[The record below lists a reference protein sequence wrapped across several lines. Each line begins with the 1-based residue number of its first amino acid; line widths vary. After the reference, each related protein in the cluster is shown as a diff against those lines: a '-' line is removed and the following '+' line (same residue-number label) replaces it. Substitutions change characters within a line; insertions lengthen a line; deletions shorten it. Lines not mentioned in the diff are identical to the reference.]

1 MNGNNSSILRPKN
14 TADTRRPIRSHSLRA
29 LAVAAL
35 LERRNQTTE
44 APPGRRAAEGGSA
57 PAAA

>member
-1 MNGNNSSILRPKN
+1 MNGNSSILRPKN
-14 TADTRRPIRSHSLRA
+14 TTDTRRPIRSHSLRA

-35 LERRNQTTE
+35 LERRTQTAE
-44 APPGRRAAEGGSA
+44 APPGRRRAAEGDTA